1 MRTELI
7 ATSLCASFLVLGL
20 SGTFAK
26 HKGEGPVL
34 ERFEA
39 GMSQPLGENNSLSVE
54 VEGFSSDAEV
64 EALRQSFGK
73 GGEDA
78 LLSAFHRTTKGHF
91 TMGSGTR
98 MPIRALQSSSG
109 GGVRRLSIIGEAP
122 TVFSGAG
129 SFVSMGHRGF
139 PYTFIQLA
147 VDDQGKGKGTLIPFA
162 KVVFDKE
169 GHLQVISMK
178 IGNVQLVNVH
188 LVR

>member
-1 MRTELI
+1 MNDPLI
-7 ATSLCASFLVLGL
+7 ATSLGAGFLVFGL

-26 HKGEGPVL
+26 HKAEVPAL

-39 GMSQPLGENNSLSVE
+39 GMSQPLGESTSLSVE
-54 VEGFSSDAEV
+54 VEAFSSDAEV

-109 GGVRRLSIIGEAP
+109 GGVRRLNIIGEAP
-122 TVFSGAG
+122 TVFPGARG
-129 SFVSMGHRGF
+129 FVSMGHRGF

-169 GHLQVISMK
+169 GRLQVISMSVDN
-178 IGNVQLVNVH
+178 IQLVNVH
-188 LVR
+188 SVK